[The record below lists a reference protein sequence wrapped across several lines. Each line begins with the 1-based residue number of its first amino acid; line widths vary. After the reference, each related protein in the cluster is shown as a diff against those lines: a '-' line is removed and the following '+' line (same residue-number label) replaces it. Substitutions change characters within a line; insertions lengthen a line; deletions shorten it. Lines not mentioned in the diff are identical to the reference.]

1 LAAAAFADAL
11 GAGEMEIRSG
21 GSSTSIACASSGVA
35 DLPPSGWYWALD
47 YSLPANTMMDRC
59 CSRSWQH
66 DVCWRPTT
74 AFGRLRRIDVGY
86 GEESPLTG
94 IGRVLK

>member
-21 GSSTSIACASSGVA
+21 GSSTSIARASSGVA

-47 YSLPANTMMDRC
+47 YSLSANTMM
-59 CSRSWQH
+59 
-66 DVCWRPTT
+66 
-74 AFGRLRRIDVGY
+74 G
-86 GEESPLTG
+86 
-94 IGRVLK
+94 